1 MRTKKEILGKFSI
14 ELIEKENSMY
24 SLDITLELNNAQIDV
39 LTDILCQG
47 YKGEHGE
54 RFSNLVE
61 DTEITLAKILCSYDS
76 KSPLTGIV
84 YKGFSREFIKGSCKV
99 RKWIAKMQIDE

>member
-1 MRTKKEILGKFSI
+1 MRTKKQVLGKFSI

-24 SLDITLELNNAQIDV
+24 SLEITLGLNNAQIDV

-61 DTEITLAKILCSYDS
+61 DTEITLAKILSSYEQKT
-76 KSPLTGIV
+76 KSYYEQKTKSEGVIF
-84 YKGFSREFIKGSCKV
+84 K
-99 RKWIAKMQIDE
+99 DENE

>member
-1 MRTKKEILGKFSI
+1 M
-14 ELIEKENSMY
+14 
-24 SLDITLELNNAQIDV
+24 

-61 DTEITLAKILCSYDS
+61 DTEITLAKILCSYDR
-76 KSPLTGIV
+76 KL
-84 YKGFSREFIKGSCKV
+84 KGERIIFK
-99 RKWIAKMQIDE
+99 DENE

>member
-1 MRTKKEILGKFSI
+1 MKTKKQVLGKISI

-39 LTDILCQG
+39 LTDILYQG
-47 YKGEHGE
+47 YIGKYGE

-61 DTEITLAKILCSYDS
+61 DTEITLAKILSYYEQKTRSGGVIFKDKNES
-76 KSPLTGIV
+76 LPKN
-84 YKGFSREFIKGSCKV
+84 
-99 RKWIAKMQIDE
+99 

>member
-1 MRTKKEILGKFSI
+1 MKTKKNILGKFSI

-24 SLDITLELNNAQIDV
+24 DLKITLGLNNAQIDV

-47 YKGEHGE
+47 YKGNHGE

-61 DTEITLAKILCSYDS
+61 ETENTLAKILCSYDS
-76 KSPLTGIV
+76 KL
-84 YKGFSREFIKGSCKV
+84 KGERVIFK
-99 RKWIAKMQIDE
+99 D

>member
-1 MRTKKEILGKFSI
+1 MRTKKQVLGKFSI
-14 ELIEKENSMY
+14 ELIEKGNNIY
-24 SLDITLELNNAQIDV
+24 SLEITSGLNNAQIDV

-61 DTEITLAKILCSYDS
+61 DTEITLAKILCSYDR
-76 KSPLTGIV
+76 KL
-84 YKGFSREFIKGSCKV
+84 KGERIIFK
-99 RKWIAKMQIDE
+99 DENE